1 MKPEYLHITVAVGP
15 GGSLK
20 VEYLPITFATVG
32 PFESR
37 VLVHCNCSWRP
48 WMQSKPIYTLQ
59 LVLGASYEIRV
70 LTHYSCCWWTP
81 WKQSTVFM

>member
-37 VLVHCNCSWRP
+37 VLVHCNCS
-48 WMQSKPIYTLQ
+48 
-59 LVLGASYEIRV
+59 
-70 LTHYSCCWWTP
+70 
-81 WKQSTVFM
+81 